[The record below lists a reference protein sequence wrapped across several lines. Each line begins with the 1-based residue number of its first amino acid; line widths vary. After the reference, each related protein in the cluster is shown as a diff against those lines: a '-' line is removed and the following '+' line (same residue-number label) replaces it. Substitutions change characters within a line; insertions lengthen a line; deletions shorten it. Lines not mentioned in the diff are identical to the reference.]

1 MNTVICGVNGG
12 ANKRQVIGGVQFHY
26 LMSQSMGE
34 VVAKVGVGTDGTLW
48 MQPLELGIRPEML
61 GEVTKE
67 LTELG
72 RPGVM
77 LDVDDGRLYVS
88 VQAYAD
94 IQDSAEER
102 SRMLDWAD
110 RWVDQLHPTNYRK

>member
-1 MNTVICGVNGG
+1 MNTIICGVNGG
-12 ANKRQVIGGVQFHY
+12 ANKRHVIGGVQFHY

-48 MQPLELGIRPEML
+48 MQPLGLGIRPEML

-77 LDVDDGRLYVS
+77 VDVDDGRLYVS